1 MSTAVER
8 GMHGGRLWRLFA
20 VADIKGDGTNAAADF
35 KLGIFGII
43 MGEGTIPVG
52 PTGSGRKVS

>member
-1 MSTAVER
+1 
-8 GMHGGRLWRLFA
+8 MHGGRLWRLFA